1 VNRRA
6 AVAGTWYSDN
16 PSRLTDEIDRYLDR
30 ADVPSAT
37 GRARALIA
45 PHAGLMYSGPVAAF
59 AYKLL
64 ARRSRLPHTH
74 REGGSYGAVVLVG
87 PSHFVP
93 FRGVSIWNSGAWET
107 PLGPIAVERQL
118 AETIRAESEAI
129 VELPAAHGREHSLEM
144 QLPFIARLLPGVPIV
159 PLVMGYQ
166 TRETAFEL
174 ADALAHAIRRF
185 RNDSNVPND
194 SNDSNVPNDSNDSNV
209 LLIASSDLSHYYDAD
224 VAARMDAVMI
234 RHIEALDPGGLMT
247 ALEEE
252 PRHACGGGPMVS
264 VLHAARQLGATEA
277 HVLRYADSG
286 DVSGDKSSVVGYL
299 AAAVL

>member
-1 VNRRA
+1 MNRRA

-30 ADVPSAT
+30 ADVPST
-37 GRARALIA
+37 SGRAYALIV

-59 AYKLL
+59 AYALL
-64 ARRSRLPHTH
+64 TRRRPT
-74 REGGSYGAVVLVG
+74 EGGPYHAVVLVG

-93 FRGVSIWNSGAWET
+93 FHGVSIWSSGVWET
-107 PLGPIAVERQL
+107 PLGVVAVARGL
-118 AETIRAESEAI
+118 AETIRDECEAI
-129 VELPAAHGREHSLEM
+129 IELPAAHGREHSLEM

-159 PLVMGYQ
+159 PLVMGHQ
-166 TRETAFEL
+166 TRETAFGLGE
-174 ADALAHAIRRF
+174 AIARALESRLDRSAKRS
-185 RNDSNVPND
+185 D
-194 SNDSNVPNDSNDSNV
+194 V
-209 LLIASSDLSHYYDAD
+209 LLVASSDLSHYEDAD

-234 RHIEALDPGGLMT
+234 RHVEALDPDGLMS
-247 ALEEE
+247 ALEQE

-299 AAAVL
+299 AAAVF